1 MIIPPE
7 YNKAIQKDH
16 VPAKNPCGFCKK
28 GRLSGLRL
36 ILLAAPSPKFEWQIA
51 AFVPDH
57 GSGWHA
63 AGFHHLS
70 F

>member
-1 MIIPPE
+1 MFQQRIL
-7 YNKAIQKDH
+7 K
-16 VPAKNPCGFCKK
+16 GFCKK

-36 ILLAAPSPKFEWQIA
+36 ILLVAPSPNFEWQIA
-51 AFVPDH
+51 TFVPDH